1 MGWASLIKLYI
12 LFIFELKRSK
22 HNLYGKTIKKKQL
35 YIYLTSN
42 SYSIFDD
49 IKIRRE
55 KKNKIGMSK
64 GLNIL
69 PVAKF

>member
-1 MGWASLIKLYI
+1 MGWASLVKLYI

-22 HNLYGKTIKKKQL
+22 HNLYGKTIKKQL

-42 SYSIFDD
+42 SYSVFDD

-55 KKNKIGMSK
+55 KKNKIGMCK

-69 PVAKF
+69 PGAKF